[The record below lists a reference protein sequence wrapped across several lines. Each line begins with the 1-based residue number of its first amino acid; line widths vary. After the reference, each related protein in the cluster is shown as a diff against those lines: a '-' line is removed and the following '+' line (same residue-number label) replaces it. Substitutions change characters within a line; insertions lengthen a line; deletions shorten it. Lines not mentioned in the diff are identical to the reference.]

1 MKLYASKTEEKN
13 IISFSKAKGSSV
25 TKIKTHTKESPKG
38 FTSLASSCHKW
49 HKHLFPYFHF
59 VSFKFPF
66 SVLEMNIWSFPPWT
80 CHRWAFEAARQRIVF
95 VTLRDIQQREIKPQ
109 RGGGRTWNGK
119 HCVLALFTCLE
130 ALFVSNVLTTNVSGQ
145 QCRTIFTFL
154 EMIACFNVFSF
165 FPPHSDSLSCE
176 CCCGLHK
183 EENFPFNISA
193 LLFWSCWVFL
203 CCYHSCDC
211 DARACA
217 CVWTAALEVCTVAIF
232 GIPPPRIKW
241 EKDIWALTTFQLIP
255 HLRWQEDKKW

>member
-1 MKLYASKTEEKN
+1 MKLYASKIEEKN
-13 IISFSKAKGSSV
+13 IISFSKTKGSSV

-38 FTSLASSCHKW
+38 FTPLASSCHKW

-145 QCRTIFTFL
+145 QCHTIFTFL

-165 FPPHSDSLSCE
+165 FPSLKLFAVWMLLRIAESRKLS
-176 CCCGLHK
+176 LHHLCTS
-183 EENFPFNISA
+183 FLV
-193 LLFWSCWVFL
+193 LLSLLMLLPLMWMW
-203 CCYHSCDC
+203 
-211 DARACA
+211 CA

-232 GIPPPRIKW
+232 GIPPPRIK
-241 EKDIWALTTFQLIP
+241 
-255 HLRWQEDKKW
+255 